1 LLAKSATNA
10 DITPFVLVTSGSGFY
25 VQTNGFFDISPIA
38 AENNYALVIRVQDN
52 STLVFIDFTIN
63 WTLTNTVPSFG
74 TVPGPYIIQG
84 DGPIPNSDY
93 STNAVNGVNTSASS
107 IQQKEDLSFSI
118 AANTV
123 TKGGVTDPNLNNYG
137 FSIEPNGPI
146 PPSTSMLIQNNAA
159 LTTADNGDYIIPI
172 ILTDAGGL
180 TATTNA
186 TVNIS
191 IGLQVGIDLQI
202 NNNSTTY
209 SGNIDM
215 QAEFIYSGN
224 GTPVS
229 QTLQASSTSSNPFG
243 TAVGLL
249 NLQPQPT
256 GNTSETITVNVRRQT
271 GGVPAQVPNPDTLT
285 ISVFAEGISTTTP
298 LLQTTIQS
306 PQTITDVGTIT
317 LPHLAPSTGTNNILT
332 GTDITTNN
340 TLGFSV
346 VIDLA

>member
-1 LLAKSATNA
+1 MCIRDRAKSATNA
-10 DITPFVLVTSGSGFY
+10 DITPFTLVSSGSGFY
-25 VQTNGFFDISPIA
+25 VQTNGFFDISLIA
-38 AENNYALVIRVQDN
+38 AENNYALVVRVQDA
-52 STLVFIDFTIN
+52 STLVFVDFTIN

-84 DGPIPNSDY
+84 NGPIPNSDY
-93 STNAVNGVNTSASS
+93 STNAVNGVNTGASS
-107 IQQKEDLSFSI
+107 IQQKEDLRFSI

-123 TKGGVTDPNLNNYG
+123 TKNGVTDPNLNNYG
-137 FSIEPNGPI
+137 FSIELNGPV

-202 NNNSTTY
+202 NNNSSSY
-209 SGNIDM
+209 VGNIDM
-215 QAEFIYSGN
+215 EARFVYSGN

-229 QTLQASSTSSNPFG
+229 QTLTP
-243 TAVGLL
+243 TAAIGFL

-256 GNTSETITVNVRRQT
+256 GSTSETITINVKRQT

-285 ISVFAEGISTTTP
+285 ISVFANGISTTTP

-306 PQTITDVGTIT
+306 PQAITDSYTLNPIA
-317 LPHLAPSTGTNNILT
+317 LPHLAPSAGISNILT